1 MMAEMKGMTVDAV
14 AQKFD
19 AKTDTLTNINFSSF
33 SLPGLGLIEP
43 KVNAVATA
51 TEVNAVSD
59 PIDGNNGVY
68 VIKVINKTAAPEK
81 QDFEND
87 KLAKMQEY
95 MRGYSYRMNNAVK
108 KIIKMDDRRAKFF

>member
-1 MMAEMKGMTVDAV
+1 MMAEMKGMTVEAI
-14 AQKFD
+14 AQKFE

-43 KVNAVATA
+43 KVNAVALNS
-51 TEVNAVSD
+51 EVNAVSA

-68 VIKVINKTAAPEK
+68 VIKVLKKTAAPEK

-87 KLAKMQEY
+87 KLAKMQDY
-95 MRGYSYRMNNAVK
+95 MRNYSYHMNNAVK
-108 KIIKMDDRRAKFF
+108 KMTKLDDRRAKFF

>member
-1 MMAEMKGMTVDAV
+1 MKLLH
-14 AQKFD
+14 K
-19 AKTDTLTNINFSSF
+19 SS
-33 SLPGLGLIEP
+33 
-43 KVNAVATA
+43 VNAVATSL
-51 TEVNAVSD
+51 EVNKVSA

-68 VIKVINKTAAPEK
+68 VIKVLKQTAAPEK

-95 MRGYSYRMNNAVK
+95 QRNYSYRMNNAVK